1 MAHVKKHLQV
11 GVWKI
16 IEEFSLA
23 SATGKYRLQAIN
35 TSLKSPT
42 IIQSPIHLSNLTIIF
57 FLSLTPFET
66 IISGNVIGE
75 AIDIGDLQVVQAF
88 GKFQISNAFEII
100 QYDHKP
106 QGSDVKEFLKL

>member
-1 MAHVKKHLQV
+1 MSFVNRDYYSHPLTHIPQNYKNKTIFEDFMAHVKKHLQV

-57 FLSLTPFET
+57 F
-66 IISGNVIGE
+66 
-75 AIDIGDLQVVQAF
+75 
-88 GKFQISNAFEII
+88 
-100 QYDHKP
+100 YH
-106 QGSDVKEFLKL
+106 

>member
-42 IIQSPIHLSNLTIIF
+42 ILQSQIHLSNLTIIKSVAKKKKNLTIIF

-66 IISGNVIGE
+66 IISGSLNSI
-75 AIDIGDLQVVQAF
+75 
-88 GKFQISNAFEII
+88 
-100 QYDHKP
+100 
-106 QGSDVKEFLKL
+106 FLVCNRFIVFF